1 MRNARDYTATMI
13 DRNPMTPEQRV
24 RAVEIVCDVAGLDP
38 DGEPPEIQNII
49 IEARHL
55 LRPPDDATQP
65 QSEA

>member
-1 MRNARDYTATMI
+1 MTDHDTL
-13 DRNPMTPEQRV
+13 TPEQRV
-24 RAVEIVCDVAGLDP
+24 RAVELVHDMAALDP